1 MKNPQQHGGEK
12 AFLIIV
18 SLAVGVGFGCWQAF
32 DFRGPN
38 PVLIDGGIWLGMFW
52 TAAVSLVY
60 TVVAGMV
67 VSLCEGMKSIAYRG
81 AVGKVERR
89 FTHCPWRSL
98 AAHLRVLRY
107 RIRVLGC
114 DSSAVLSCR

>member
-1 MKNPQQHGGEK
+1 MR
-12 AFLIIV
+12 FF
-18 SLAVGVGFGCWQAF
+18 SVGAGFGCWQAF

-38 PVLIDGGIWLGMFW
+38 PVLIDGGIWSGMFW

-81 AVGKVERR
+81 QSER
-89 FTHCPWRSL
+89 WSDGS
-98 AAHLRVLRY
+98 
-107 RIRVLGC
+107 RIVLG
-114 DSSAVLSCR
+114 AVWPLTLVCCTIVYTFLAVIHRLF